1 MIPAHDLFWLS
12 LELEKINVKLT
23 KIMAKQSEMA
33 TEMVALTAQVK
44 KIGEEST
51 KTLAVVDEL
60 QKVIDGLDNVTP
72 ELQAAFDALKVQ
84 VTAVDDLIPDVPT
97 PTA

>member
-1 MIPAHDLFWLS
+1 MLSTHELFSLY
-12 LELEKINVKLT
+12 LELEKINIKLT

-84 VTAVDDLIPDVPT
+84 VTVVDDLIPDAPT